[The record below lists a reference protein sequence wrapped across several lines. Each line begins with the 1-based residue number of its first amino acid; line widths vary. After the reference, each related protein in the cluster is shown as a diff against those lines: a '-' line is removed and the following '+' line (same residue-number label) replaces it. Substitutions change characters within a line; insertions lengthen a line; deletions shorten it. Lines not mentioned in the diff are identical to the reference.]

1 MSYLEQHRLEC
12 EARYWLRRG
21 YSTPD
26 KVLELGE
33 LLQKRGAVS
42 LERLLD
48 EMRRQWQSRRDWI

>member
-1 MSYLEQHRLEC
+1 MPDQEQHRLEC

-26 KVLELGE
+26 KELELGE

-48 EMRRQWQSRRDWI
+48 EMRRQWQSRHDWI